1 MSEAAFLESSEI
13 AVLGKSQAASLEAS
27 KMAFP
32 GAASI
37 CSSVV
42 IVICDQNSDPIKF
55 EGGPARTCSNS
66 FVAFVHSGIVCGMG
80 YGALNGVSLPR
91 MCLFKWSDGGSNCWK
106 EWKLG

>member
-13 AVLGKSQAASLEAS
+13 AVLGKSQASLEAS

-32 GAASI
+32 GASEAASI

-66 FVAFVHSGIVCGMG
+66 FVAFVHSGIVCGIESHI
-80 YGALNGVSLPR
+80 NVPQ
-91 MCLFKWSDGGSNCWK
+91 
-106 EWKLG
+106 LGN

>member
-32 GAASI
+32 GASEAASI
-37 CSSVV
+37 CLSVV

-55 EGGPARTCSNS
+55 EGGPAGTCSNS
-66 FVAFVHSGIVCGMG
+66 FIAFVHSGIVCGIG
-80 YGALNGVSLPR
+80 YGALNNVSLPS
-91 MCLFKWSDGGSNCWK
+91 LSKWHCENNWNNDQGV
-106 EWKLG
+106 